1 MTGVPSSKVVVYLAR
16 HAETSGNVNRTIT
29 EPEVDLLTDLGKVQ
43 TNLLGSHLSTVKIDY
58 AFSSDYGRA
67 VLTAKGVL
75 KQSKCS
81 SHISVKTEQRLRE
94 VNFGDYESRSYEETL
109 LYAYDLNV
117 QPLQW
122 SFPGGESFREVG
134 LRMLNVITEIC
145 ENILVE
151 AQPVPH
157 PQFSLSHSA
166 SIVNFCNALHE
177 STSHEVRGWDHA
189 KDLKLMGNASYMRFE
204 VEKTKKDTPAA
215 RMTIVIQMQ

>member
-58 AFSSDYGRA
+58 VFSSDYGRA
-67 VLTAKGVL
+67 
-75 KQSKCS
+75 SKCS

-109 LYAYDLNV
+109 LYAYALNV

-151 AQPVPH
+151 AQPGSTSTV
-157 PQFSLSHSA
+157 LIMSHSA

-204 VEKTKKDTPAA
+204 VRKQRKTLLL